1 MMWLISFTWIT
12 PDWLNDYIKSGKGK
26 AIIIDVRTPAEHEM
40 GFIPGT
46 KMLIP
51 HNQIAAR
58 INEIKADP
66 NKDTI
71 IVYCRSGNRST
82 IAAKILE
89 SKGFKHVL
97 NLKGGITAWQQSG
110 YKVVKPKGGER

>member
-1 MMWLISFTWIT
+1 MMWIISFVWIDA
-12 PDWLNDYIKSGKGK
+12 DWLHTYITKKKGH
-26 AIIIDVRTPAEHEM
+26 AIIIDVRTPAEHNM

-46 KMLIP
+46 HKLIP
-51 HNQIAAR
+51 HTQLAR
-58 INEIKADP
+58 RLKEIKADP
-66 NKDTI
+66 SKDTV

-97 NLKGGITAWQQSG
+97 NLKGGIIAWKKRG
-110 YKVVKPKGGER
+110 YKLVKPKGR